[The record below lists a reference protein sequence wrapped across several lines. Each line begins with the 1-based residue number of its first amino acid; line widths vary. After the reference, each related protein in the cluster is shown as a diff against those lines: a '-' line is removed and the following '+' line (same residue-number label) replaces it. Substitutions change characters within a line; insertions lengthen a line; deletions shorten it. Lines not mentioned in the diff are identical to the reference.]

1 MQPRRYRFSA
11 SFTVKAPRDR
21 VHGVLV
27 DLEYYCDW
35 WMQVRGVAKI
45 DDDTALVVCRSVLPY
60 DLELVLRAVSRAVDL
75 LEVQIDGPIRG
86 FARYRLVEVVPGE
99 TSLRFE
105 QEVRAESR
113 LMVLASYV
121 ARPLLVWN
129 HHRMMRGAEQGLRA
143 LLEPGRPGQVSP
155 ARRRPRRSRVPG

>member
-11 SFTVKAPRDR
+11 SFRLQAPRER

-27 DLEYYCDW
+27 DLEYYSDW
-35 WMQVRGVAKI
+35 WMQVRGVAQI

-60 DLELVLRAVSRAVDL
+60 DLELVLTAVSREVDL
-75 LEVQIDGPIRG
+75 LEVQIEGPIRG
-86 FARYRLVEVVPGE
+86 YARYHLVETSPGE

-129 HHRMMRGAEQGLRA
+129 HHRMMRGSEQGLRA
-143 LLEPGRPGQVSP
+143 LLERGQPS
-155 ARRRPRRSRVPG
+155 AATAAS

>member
-11 SFTVKAPRDR
+11 SHTVHAPREQ
-21 VHGVLV
+21 VHAVLM

-60 DLELVLRAVSRAVDL
+60 DLELVLTAVSREVDL
-75 LEVQIDGPIRG
+75 LEVRIEGPIRG
-86 FARYRLVEVVPGE
+86 YARYHLVEISPGV

-129 HHRMMRGAEQGLRA
+129 HHRMMRGSEQGLRA
-143 LLEPGRPGQVSP
+143 LLERGQLS
-155 ARRRPRRSRVPG
+155 AATAAS

>member
-11 SFTVKAPRDR
+11 SYTLQAPRDR
-21 VHGVLV
+21 VHAALV
-27 DLEYYCDW
+27 DLENYCDW
-35 WMQVRGVAKI
+35 WMQVPGVAKI

-60 DLELVLRAVSRAVDL
+60 DLELVLTAVSRTVDL
-75 LEVQIDGPIRG
+75 LEVQVEGPICG
-86 FARYRLVEVVPGE
+86 HARYRLVEAGPGV

-129 HHRMMRGAEQGLRA
+129 HHRMMRGCEQGLRA
-143 LLEPGRPGQVSP
+143 LLERGQPS
-155 ARRRPRRSRVPG
+155 AATAAS

>member
-11 SFTVKAPRDR
+11 SFTLEAPREK

-60 DLELVLRAVSRAVDL
+60 DLELVLTAVSRAVDL
-75 LEVQIDGPIRG
+75 LEVRIEGPIRG
-86 FARYRLVEVVPGE
+86 YARYHLAETGPGV

-129 HHRMMRGAEQGLRA
+129 HHRMMRGSEQGLRA
-143 LLEPGRPGQVSP
+143 FVECRQPS
-155 ARRRPRRSRVPG
+155 AATAAS

>member
-11 SFTVKAPRDR
+11 SYTVQAPRDR
-21 VHGVLV
+21 VHAALV
-27 DLEYYCDW
+27 DLENYCDW
-35 WMQVRGVAKI
+35 WTQVRGVAKI

-60 DLELVLRAVSRAVDL
+60 DLELVLTAVSRTVDL
-75 LEVQIDGPIRG
+75 LEVQVEGPICG
-86 FARYRLVEVVPGE
+86 YARYQLVEAGPGV

-129 HHRMMRGAEQGLRA
+129 HHRMMRGSEQGLRA
-143 LLEPGRPGQVSP
+143 LLERGQPNAATAAS
-155 ARRRPRRSRVPG
+155 

>member
-11 SFTVKAPRDR
+11 TYTLQAPRDR
-21 VHGVLV
+21 VHAVLV
-27 DLEYYCDW
+27 DLENYCDW

-60 DLELVLRAVSRAVDL
+60 DLELVLTAVSREVDL
-75 LEVQIDGPIRG
+75 LEVRIEGPIRG
-86 FARYRLVEVVPGE
+86 YARYHLVEASPGV

-129 HHRMMRGAEQGLRA
+129 HHRMMRGSEQGLRA
-143 LLEPGRPGQVSP
+143 LLESRQ
-155 ARRRPRRSRVPG
+155 RSAATAAS

>member
-1 MQPRRYRFSA
+1 MQPRRYRFTA
-11 SFTVKAPRDR
+11 SHTVQAPRDR
-21 VHGVLV
+21 VHAVLV

-60 DLELVLRAVSRAVDL
+60 DLELVLTAVSRDL
-75 LEVQIDGPIRG
+75 DCLEVGIVGPIRG
-86 FARYRLVEVVPGE
+86 WAKFHLDEQSPGV

-105 QEVRAESR
+105 QEVRAEAP
-113 LMVLASYV
+113 LFVVASLV

-129 HHRMMRGAEQGLRA
+129 HQRMMEGAQRGLRA
-143 LLEPGRPGQVSP
+143 RLEPGQSSA
-155 ARRRPRRSRVPG
+155 ARAAS

>member
-1 MQPRRYRFSA
+1 MQPCRYRFSE
-11 SFTVKAPRDR
+11 SFTLQASRDR
-21 VHGVLV
+21 VHAVLV
-27 DLEYYCDW
+27 DLEYYSDW

-60 DLELVLRAVSRAVDL
+60 DLELVLTAVSRDVDL
-75 LEVQIDGPIRG
+75 LEVRIEGPIRG
-86 FARYRLVEVVPGE
+86 YARYHLVEASPGV

-129 HHRMMRGAEQGLRA
+129 HHRMMRGSEQGLRA
-143 LLEPGRPGQVSP
+143 LLE
-155 ARRRPRRSRVPG
+155 SRQPSAATAAS

>member
-11 SFTVKAPRDR
+11 SHTVQAPRDR
-21 VHGVLV
+21 VHAVLV

-60 DLELVLRAVSRAVDL
+60 DLELVLTAVSREVDL
-75 LEVQIDGPIRG
+75 LEVRIEGPIRG
-86 FARYRLVEVVPGE
+86 YARYHLVEASPGV

-105 QEVRAESR
+105 QEVCAESR

-129 HHRMMRGAEQGLRA
+129 HHRMMRGSEQGLRA
-143 LLEPGRPGQVSP
+143 LLE
-155 ARRRPRRSRVPG
+155 SRQPSAATAAS

>member
-1 MQPRRYRFSA
+1 MQPRRYRFYA
-11 SFTVKAPRDR
+11 SHTVQAPRDQ
-21 VHGVLV
+21 VHAVLV

-60 DLELVLRAVSRAVDL
+60 DLELVLTAVSREVDL
-75 LEVQIDGPIRG
+75 LEVQIEGPIRG
-86 FARYRLVEVVPGE
+86 YARYHLVETGPGV

-129 HHRMMRGAEQGLRA
+129 HHRMMRGSEQGLRA
-143 LLEPGRPGQVSP
+143 LLE
-155 ARRRPRRSRVPG
+155 RRQPSAATAAS

>member
-11 SFTVKAPRDR
+11 SHTVRAPRDQ
-21 VHGVLV
+21 VHAVLV

-35 WMQVRGVAKI
+35 WMQVRGVARI
-45 DDDTALVVCRSVLPY
+45 DDDTALLVCRSALPY
-60 DLELVLRAVSRAVDL
+60 DLELVLTAVSREADL
-75 LEVQIDGPIRG
+75 LEVQIEGPICG
-86 FARYRLVEVVPGE
+86 YARYHLVETVPGV
-99 TSLRFE
+99 TSLHFE

-129 HHRMMRGAEQGLRA
+129 HHRMMRGSEQGLRA
-143 LLEPGRPGQVSP
+143 LLERQPS
-155 ARRRPRRSRVPG
+155 AATAAS

>member
-11 SFTVKAPRDR
+11 SHTVHAPREQ
-21 VHGVLV
+21 VHAVLV

-35 WMQVRGVAKI
+35 WTQVRGVAKI

-86 FARYRLVEVVPGE
+86 FARYRLVDVDRGV
-99 TSLRFE
+99 TSLRYE

-113 LMVLASYV
+113 LMVLA
-121 ARPLLVWN
+121 
-129 HHRMMRGAEQGLRA
+129 
-143 LLEPGRPGQVSP
+143 
-155 ARRRPRRSRVPG
+155 

>member
-1 MQPRRYRFSA
+1 MQPRRYQFSA
-11 SFTVKAPRDR
+11 SHTVQAPRDQ
-21 VHGVLV
+21 VHAVLV

-35 WMQVRGVAKI
+35 WTQVRGVAKI

-60 DLELVLRAVSRAVDL
+60 DLELVLTAVSREVDL
-75 LEVQIDGPIRG
+75 LEVRIEGPIRG
-86 FARYRLVEVVPGE
+86 YARYHLVVISPGV

-129 HHRMMRGAEQGLRA
+129 HHRMMRGSEQGLRA
-143 LLEPGRPGQVSP
+143 LLE
-155 ARRRPRRSRVPG
+155 SRQPSAATAAS

>member
-11 SFTVKAPRDR
+11 SYTVRAPRDR
-21 VHGVLV
+21 VHALLV

-60 DLELVLRAVSRAVDL
+60 DLKLVLTAVSRAVDL
-75 LEVQIDGPIRG
+75 LEVRIEGPIRG
-86 FARYRLVEVVPGE
+86 YARYHLVETGPGV

-129 HHRMMRGAEQGLRA
+129 HHRMMRGSEQGLRA
-143 LLEPGRPGQVSP
+143 LVE
-155 ARRRPRRSRVPG
+155 RRQPSAATAAS

>member
-11 SFTVKAPRDR
+11 SFTVEAPREQ

-35 WMQVRGVAKI
+35 WTQVRGVAKI

-60 DLELVLRAVSRAVDL
+60 DLELVLTAVSREVDL
-75 LEVQIDGPIRG
+75 LEVRIEGPIRG
-86 FARYRLVEVVPGE
+86 YARYHLVEDSPGV

-129 HHRMMRGAEQGLRA
+129 HHRMMRGSEQGLRA
-143 LLEPGRPGQVSP
+143 LLE
-155 ARRRPRRSRVPG
+155 SRQPSAATAAS